1 MLALQ
6 IRLNGELKAICG
18 TGDIEGLVGL
28 LKASRKGATAPKDF
42 DFRFECQG
50 FRPIDATTR
59 EVLKWISAQVQ
70 LGDEISLRLVE
81 TDVSQEPIDRQTIPA
96 KGRPPDA

>member
-1 MLALQ
+1 MLAFQ
-6 IRLNGELKAICG
+6 IRLNGELKATCG
-18 TGDIEGLVGL
+18 ADDIEGLVGL
-28 LKASRKGATAPKDF
+28 LKASRKGAVAPRDF
-42 DFRFECQG
+42 EFRFECQG

-59 EVLKWISAQVQ
+59 ETLKWVSARVK

-96 KGRPPDA
+96 EGLPPDA